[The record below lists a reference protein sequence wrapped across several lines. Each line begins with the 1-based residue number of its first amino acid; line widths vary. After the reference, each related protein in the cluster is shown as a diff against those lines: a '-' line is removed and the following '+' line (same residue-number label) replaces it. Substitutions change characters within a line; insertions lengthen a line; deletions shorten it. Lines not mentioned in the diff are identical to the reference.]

1 MADSTALVPIPFY
14 APVRTG
20 TTTLFKFS
28 ESSGRPVPLSQP
40 MRTVA
45 PEPDDA
51 LIYSGSGRLV
61 ADSWIGTRL
70 NIYA

>member
-1 MADSTALVPIPFY
+1 MADSAALVPMPFY

-20 TTTLFKFS
+20 TGTLFKFG
-28 ESSGRPVPLSQP
+28 ESSGRPLLPTQP
-40 MRTVA
+40 VRTVA

-51 LIYSGSGRLV
+51 LIYSTSGRLV

-70 NIYA
+70 NIYV